1 MKTKH
6 VLVVGDSRDLKEI
19 KDRKIPIHLVVT
31 SPPYP
36 MIEMWDKQ
44 FSELGAHSY
53 QGMHNL
59 LAEVWKQCY
68 QVLVDGG
75 LMCINI
81 GDATRRNDGSGFR
94 LYPNHSKIIEHCEKI
109 GFSSLPYILWKK
121 PTNRPNAFLGSGFL
135 PPNGYVTL
143 DCEYILILRKGQIR
157 KFPPHD
163 KVRYDSTFTKEE
175 RDRWFS
181 QIWDDIRGTKQN
193 HTDIVRRTGAYP
205 EELVRRLI
213 RMFSVKEDTI
223 LDPFVGTGTTI
234 KAARELGRNSIGYE
248 IDRKLVKIIKERMD
262 QRTFN
267 SDYDLEIIM
276 RSHRQ
281 RPHLPFSH
289 TV

>member
-68 QVLVDGG
+68 QILVDGG

-109 GFSSLPYILWKK
+109 CFTFLPYILWKK

-135 PPNGYVTL
+135 PTNGYVTL

-267 SDYDLEIIM
+267 SDYDFEIIR

-281 RPHLPFSH
+281 
-289 TV
+289 